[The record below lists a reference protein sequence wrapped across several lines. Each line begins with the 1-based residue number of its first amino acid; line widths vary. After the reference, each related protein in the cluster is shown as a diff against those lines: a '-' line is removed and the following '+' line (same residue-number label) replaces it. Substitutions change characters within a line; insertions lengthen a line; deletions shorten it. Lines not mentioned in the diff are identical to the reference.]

1 MKTLQDSDTLKLP
14 YIAICTTEVRDFAH
28 WDGDNS
34 FSIFSSTDCGGSFG
48 TEMGSVRFDELPVNE
63 YVTNVLSTQKKVA
76 SPSICLGYLKLLSLL
91 GRSPKTSMSFGT
103 PS

>member
-1 MKTLQDSDTLKLP
+1 MLKLP

-48 TEMGSVRFDELPVNE
+48 TEMGSVRFDELPGNE
-63 YVTNVLSTQKKVA
+63 YVTNVLSTQKRWPHQA
-76 SPSICLGYLKLLSLL
+76 
-91 GRSPKTSMSFGT
+91 FAWGT
-103 PS
+103 